1 MTDNDNK
8 LLGVVPK
15 TRKNGKSAKKFKIVK
30 VKGNTLTS
38 SRLLK
43 FIKLSKSFLK
53 VKISNYI
60 HLDSSFGTI
69 LKKHLK

>member
-30 VKGNTLTS
+30 VKGKQHFDEL
-38 SRLLK
+38 
-43 FIKLSKSFLK
+43 
-53 VKISNYI
+53 VAA
-60 HLDSSFGTI
+60 
-69 LKKHLK
+69 